1 MQPQLQLQH
10 LLLHQR
16 HQLQSVAQHHG
27 LRLVRHQLQPQLQR
41 PLQHQRPL
49 QRRGERQ
56 LGVVRC

>member
-10 LLLHQR
+10 QLLHQR

-27 LRLVRHQLQPQLQR
+27 LRLVRHQHRLQR
-41 PLQHQRPL
+41 PLQHRL
-49 QRRGERQ
+49 QRQHRGERQ